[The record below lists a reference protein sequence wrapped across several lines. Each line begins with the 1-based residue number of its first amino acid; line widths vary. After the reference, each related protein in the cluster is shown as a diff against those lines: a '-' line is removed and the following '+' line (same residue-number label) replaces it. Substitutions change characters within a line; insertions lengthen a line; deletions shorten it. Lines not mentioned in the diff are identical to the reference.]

1 MNHPNC
7 ISIFGVGV
15 DDDGSASLEFAKKY
29 GVKYPVVTDPDNVLM
44 GTWQVYSM
52 PATFLID
59 RKGVVKFYST
69 GFKPEED
76 APRLKSRIEQ
86 LLKR

>member
-1 MNHPNC
+1 MP
-7 ISIFGVGV
+7 SRGGGGAA
-15 DDDGSASLEFAKKY
+15 DGSASLEFAKKY